1 MFIERGLF
9 MYQAFAEEESVT
21 VLNWKTD
28 LCINYVLAFLQT
40 LCAFA
45 TSDLVLGSSQIDH

>member
-9 MYQAFAEEESVT
+9 MHQAFAEEESVT